1 MDSGV
6 CFALFKVTDESGS
19 KLKNKSVSTLKI
31 SNEARVCIV
40 SEVLLTKFILEL
52 L

>member
-19 KLKNKSVSTLKI
+19 KLGNKSVSTPEFSNGVRFCFRSSAQKI
-31 SNEARVCIV
+31 LS
-40 SEVLLTKFILEL
+40 
-52 L
+52 